1 MVPRDAKAMT
11 SHSGFEPEFHVGCDS
26 GQWGRA
32 YYRVKHEASAV
43 LHSGDIVYDIDV
55 NRDFGIG
62 QV

>member
-1 MVPRDAKAMT
+1 MVHREAEVMT
-11 SHSGFEPEFHVGCDS
+11 SHGGLEPELHVGFDS
-26 GQWGRA
+26 DRWVRV
-32 YYRVKHEASAV
+32 YYRVKHVATAD